1 MSRALLLVLAAA
13 LALGACGGEAPA
25 GKAAPAATPP
35 LETLVVAR
43 ESARRERIWDGVIE
57 AVNQATLSAQTG
69 GRVLELP
76 FDVDDYVPAGA
87 VVARFTDVEQQSAQR
102 RAQAA
107 LAAAES
113 TAREA
118 EADYER
124 IREIHARKLVAK
136 AQLDQATARRDG
148 ARAALDS
155 ARAALRE
162 SAEQVDYTVIRAPYS
177 GIVVKRHVQVG
188 ETVRPG
194 QALISGISLG
204 ELRVEVQV
212 PQSDVAAIR
221 EYRQAAVILDAASG
235 ARLEAKEVVV
245 YPNADPQTHS
255 FRVRLELPAQET
267 GLHPG
272 MTVKVAFTVG
282 EAQRLLVPAS
292 ALLQRSEV
300 TRGLCARCAGT
311 DPAPG
316 PHRPPLRRP
325 GRSAGRPRRRRAH
338 RARSGRH
345 RRVAGEI
352 AARGRRPW
360 LRASAS
366 ASRAGSRARS
376 RLRR

>member
-1 MSRALLLVLAAA
+1 MKRLLPPAFVAVLG
-13 LALGACGGEAPA
+13 LAACGGGTPAPSA
-25 GKAAPAATPP
+25 STAVAPPVES
-35 LETLVVAR
+35 LLVAR
-43 ESARRERIWDGVIE
+43 ENARRERIWDGVIE

-102 RAQAA
+102 RAQAT

-118 EADYER
+118 DADYER
-124 IREIHARKLVAK
+124 IREIYARKLVAK
-136 AQLDQATARRDG
+136 AQLDQATARRDS
-148 ARAALDS
+148 ARAALES

-177 GIVVKRHVQVG
+177 GILTKRHVQVG

-194 QALISGISLG
+194 QALVSGISLG

-221 EYRQAAVILDAASG
+221 QHRQAAVILDAQG
-235 ARLEAKEVVV
+235 GERLEAKEVVV

-255 FRVRLELPAQET
+255 FRVRLELPARET

-300 TRGLCARCAGT
+300 RAVYVLDAQGVALRQVRTGHRYGDRIEILAGLAEGERIASDPVATGEWLAKSRGGARRDG
-311 DPAPG
+311 
-316 PHRPPLRRP
+316 
-325 GRSAGRPRRRRAH
+325 
-338 RARSGRH
+338 
-345 RRVAGEI
+345 
-352 AARGRRPW
+352 
-360 LRASAS
+360 
-366 ASRAGSRARS
+366 
-376 RLRR
+376 

>member
-1 MSRALLLVLAAA
+1 MSRALLLVLAAT
-13 LALGACGGEAPA
+13 LALGACGGDAPA

-43 ESARRERIWDGVIE
+43 ESARRERVWDGVIE

-221 EYRQAAVILDAASG
+221 EHRQAAVILDAASG
-235 ARLEAKEVVV
+235 ERLEAKEVVV

-282 EAQRLLVPAS
+282 EAQRLLVPAA

-300 TRGLCARCAGT
+300 TAVYVLDAQGPTLRQVRIGHRYGDRVEVLAGLDDGERIALDPVATGEWLAKSRRGAG
-311 DPAPG
+311 G
-316 PHRPPLRRP
+316 H
-325 GRSAGRPRRRRAH
+325 G
-338 RARSGRH
+338 
-345 RRVAGEI
+345 
-352 AARGRRPW
+352 
-360 LRASAS
+360 
-366 ASRAGSRARS
+366 
-376 RLRR
+376 

>member
-1 MSRALLLVLAAA
+1 VA
-13 LALGACGGEAPA
+13 
-25 GKAAPAATPP
+25 
-35 LETLVVAR
+35 AR

-113 TAREA
+113 TARAA

-177 GIVVKRHVQVG
+177 GILTQRHVQVG

-212 PQSDVAAIR
+212 PQSDVVAIR
-221 EYRQAAVILDAASG
+221 QHRQAAVILDALKG
-235 ARLEAKEVVV
+235 ERLEAREVVV
-245 YPNADPQTHS
+245 FPNADPLTHS
-255 FRVRLELPAQET
+255 FRVRLELPTRET

-300 TRGLCARCAGT
+300 RAVYVLDAQGVALRQVRTGHRYGERIEILTGLAE
-311 DPAPG
+311 
-316 PHRPPLRRP
+316 
-325 GRSAGRPRRRRAH
+325 
-338 RARSGRH
+338 
-345 RRVAGEI
+345 GERI
-352 AARGRRPW
+352 AADPVAAGQW
-360 LRASAS
+360 LAK
-366 ASRAGSRARS
+366 SRAGAR
-376 RLRR
+376 RDG

>member
-1 MSRALLLVLAAA
+1 MSRALLLVLAAT
-13 LALGACGGEAPA
+13 LALGACGGDAPA
-25 GKAAPAATPP
+25 GKAAPAASPP

-43 ESARRERIWDGVIE
+43 ESARRERVWDGVIE

-221 EYRQAAVILDAASG
+221 EHRQAAVILDAASG
-235 ARLEAKEVVV
+235 ERLEAKEVVV

-282 EAQRLLVPAS
+282 EAQRLLVPAA

-300 TRGLCARCAGT
+300 TAVYVLDAQGPTLRQVRIGHRYGDRVEVLAGLDDDERIALDPVATGEWLAKSRRGAG
-311 DPAPG
+311 G
-316 PHRPPLRRP
+316 H
-325 GRSAGRPRRRRAH
+325 G
-338 RARSGRH
+338 
-345 RRVAGEI
+345 
-352 AARGRRPW
+352 
-360 LRASAS
+360 
-366 ASRAGSRARS
+366 
-376 RLRR
+376 

>member
-25 GKAAPAATPP
+25 GKAAPAASPP

-43 ESARRERIWDGVIE
+43 ESARRKRVWDGVIE

-221 EYRQAAVILDAASG
+221 EHRQAAVILDAASG

-282 EAQRLLVPAS
+282 EAQRLLVPAA

-300 TRGLCARCAGT
+300 TAVYVLDAQGPTLRQVRIGHRYGDRVEVLAGLDDGERIALDPVATGEWLAKSRRGAG
-311 DPAPG
+311 G
-316 PHRPPLRRP
+316 H
-325 GRSAGRPRRRRAH
+325 G
-338 RARSGRH
+338 
-345 RRVAGEI
+345 
-352 AARGRRPW
+352 
-360 LRASAS
+360 
-366 ASRAGSRARS
+366 
-376 RLRR
+376 

>member
-25 GKAAPAATPP
+25 GKAAPAASPP

-43 ESARRERIWDGVIE
+43 ESARRERVWDGVIE

-221 EYRQAAVILDAASG
+221 EHRQAAVILDAASG

-282 EAQRLLVPAS
+282 EAQRLLVPAA

-300 TRGLCARCAGT
+300 TAVYVLDAQGPTLRQVRIGHRYGDRVEVLAGLDDGERIALDPVATGEWLAKSRRGAG
-311 DPAPG
+311 G
-316 PHRPPLRRP
+316 H
-325 GRSAGRPRRRRAH
+325 G
-338 RARSGRH
+338 
-345 RRVAGEI
+345 
-352 AARGRRPW
+352 
-360 LRASAS
+360 
-366 ASRAGSRARS
+366 
-376 RLRR
+376 

>member
-1 MSRALLLVLAAA
+1 MSRALLLVLAAT
-13 LALGACGGEAPA
+13 LALGACGGDAPA
-25 GKAAPAATPP
+25 GQAAPAASPP

-43 ESARRERIWDGVIE
+43 ESARRERVWDGVIE

-221 EYRQAAVILDAASG
+221 EHRQAAVILDAASG
-235 ARLEAKEVVV
+235 ERLEAKEVVV

-282 EAQRLLVPAS
+282 EAQRLLVPAA

-300 TRGLCARCAGT
+300 TAVYVLDAQGPTLRQVRIGHRYGDRVEVLAGLDDGERIALDPVATGEWLAKSRRGAG
-311 DPAPG
+311 G
-316 PHRPPLRRP
+316 H
-325 GRSAGRPRRRRAH
+325 G
-338 RARSGRH
+338 
-345 RRVAGEI
+345 
-352 AARGRRPW
+352 
-360 LRASAS
+360 
-366 ASRAGSRARS
+366 
-376 RLRR
+376 

>member
-25 GKAAPAATPP
+25 GKAAPAASPP

-43 ESARRERIWDGVIE
+43 ESARRERVWDGVIE

-212 PQSDVAAIR
+212 PQSDVAAVR
-221 EYRQAAVILDAASG
+221 EHRQAAVILDAASG

-282 EAQRLLVPAS
+282 EAQRLLVPAA

-300 TRGLCARCAGT
+300 TAVYVLDAQGPTLRQVRIGHRYGDRVEVLAGLDDGERIALDPVATGEWLAKSRRGAG
-311 DPAPG
+311 G
-316 PHRPPLRRP
+316 H
-325 GRSAGRPRRRRAH
+325 G
-338 RARSGRH
+338 
-345 RRVAGEI
+345 
-352 AARGRRPW
+352 
-360 LRASAS
+360 
-366 ASRAGSRARS
+366 
-376 RLRR
+376 

>member
-1 MSRALLLVLAAA
+1 MSRVQHLVVAAV
-13 LALGACGGEAPA
+13 LALGACGGEAPT
-25 GKAAPAATPP
+25 GKATPAATPP
-35 LETLVVAR
+35 GETLVVVR
-43 ESARRERIWDGVIE
+43 ENARRERIWDGVIE

-107 LAAAES
+107 LSAAES
-113 TAREA
+113 AAREA

-155 ARAALRE
+155 ARAALIE

-221 EYRQAAVILDAASG
+221 EHRQAAVILDSAAG

-255 FRVRLELPAQET
+255 FRVRLELPVQET

-282 EAQRLLVPAS
+282 EAQRLLLPAA

-300 TRGLCARCAGT
+300 SAVYVLDAQGPTLRQVRIGHRYGDRVEVLAGLDDGERIAL
-311 DPAPG
+311 DPVATG
-316 PHRPPLRRP
+316 EWLAK
-325 GRSAGRPRRRRAH
+325 SRRA
-338 RARSGRH
+338 
-345 RRVAGEI
+345 AG
-352 AARGRRPW
+352 GN
-360 LRASAS
+360 
-366 ASRAGSRARS
+366 G
-376 RLRR
+376 

>member
-1 MSRALLLVLAAA
+1 MSRALLLVLAAT
-13 LALGACGGEAPA
+13 LALGACGGDAPA

-43 ESARRERIWDGVIE
+43 ESARRERVWDGVIE

-148 ARAALDS
+148 ARAALDA

-221 EYRQAAVILDAASG
+221 EHRQAAVILDQILKLG
-235 ARLEAKEVVV
+235 GRRERLEAKEVVV

-282 EAQRLLVPAS
+282 EAQRLLVPAA

-300 TRGLCARCAGT
+300 TAVYVLDAQGPTLRQVRIGHRYGDRVEVLAGLDDGERIAVDPVATGEWLAKSRRGAG
-311 DPAPG
+311 G
-316 PHRPPLRRP
+316 H
-325 GRSAGRPRRRRAH
+325 G
-338 RARSGRH
+338 
-345 RRVAGEI
+345 
-352 AARGRRPW
+352 
-360 LRASAS
+360 
-366 ASRAGSRARS
+366 
-376 RLRR
+376 

>member
-1 MSRALLLVLAAA
+1 MKRHPLLALAAA
-13 LALGACGGEAPA
+13 LALSACGGEAPA
-25 GKAAPAATPP
+25 GKVAAGAAPA
-35 LETLVVAR
+35 LESLVVAR
-43 ESARRERIWDGVIE
+43 ESARRERVWDGVIE

-76 FDVDDYVPAGA
+76 YDVDDYVPAGA

-102 RAQAA
+102 RAQAT

-113 TAREA
+113 AAREA
-118 EADYER
+118 EADYQR
-124 IREIHARKLVAK
+124 TSEIYARKLVAK

-162 SAEQVDYTVIRAPYS
+162 SGEQVDYTVIRAPYS
-177 GIVVKRHVQVG
+177 GILTKRHVQVG

-194 QALISGISLG
+194 QPLVSGISLG

-221 EYRQAAVILDAASG
+221 AHRQAAVILDPATG
-235 ARLEAKEVVV
+235 ARLEAKDVVV

-255 FRVRLELPAQET
+255 FRVRVELPAQET

-282 EAQRLLVPAS
+282 EAQRLLLPLS

-300 TRGLCARCAGT
+300 SAVYVIGKAGPTLRQVRIGHRYGDRVEVLAGLAEGERIAA
-311 DPAPG
+311 DPVATG
-316 PHRPPLRRP
+316 EWLAK
-325 GRSAGRPRRRRAH
+325 SRRA
-338 RARSGRH
+338 A
-345 RRVAGEI
+345 AGHD
-352 AARGRRPW
+352 
-360 LRASAS
+360 
-366 ASRAGSRARS
+366 
-376 RLRR
+376 

>member
-25 GKAAPAATPP
+25 GKAAPAASPP
-35 LETLVVAR
+35 LETLVVGR
-43 ESARRERIWDGVIE
+43 ESARRERVWDGVIE

-221 EYRQAAVILDAASG
+221 EHRQAAVILDAASG
-235 ARLEAKEVVV
+235 ERLEAKEVVV

-282 EAQRLLVPAS
+282 EAQRLLVPAA

-300 TRGLCARCAGT
+300 TAVYVLDAQGPTLRQVRIGHRYGDRVEVLAGLDDGERIALDPVATGEWLAKSRRGAG
-311 DPAPG
+311 G
-316 PHRPPLRRP
+316 H
-325 GRSAGRPRRRRAH
+325 G
-338 RARSGRH
+338 
-345 RRVAGEI
+345 
-352 AARGRRPW
+352 
-360 LRASAS
+360 
-366 ASRAGSRARS
+366 
-376 RLRR
+376 

>member
-1 MSRALLLVLAAA
+1 MSRALLLVLAAT
-13 LALGACGGEAPA
+13 LALGACGGDAPA
-25 GKAAPAATPP
+25 GKAAPAAAPP

-43 ESARRERIWDGVIE
+43 ESARRERVWDGVIE

-162 SAEQVDYTVIRAPYS
+162 AAEQVDYTVIRAPYS

-221 EYRQAAVILDAASG
+221 EHRQAAVILDAASG
-235 ARLEAKEVVV
+235 ERLEAKEVVV

-282 EAQRLLVPAS
+282 EAQRLLVPAA

-300 TRGLCARCAGT
+300 TAVYVLDAQGPTLRQVRIGHRYGDRVEVLAGLDDGERIALDPVATGEWLAKSRRGAG
-311 DPAPG
+311 G
-316 PHRPPLRRP
+316 H
-325 GRSAGRPRRRRAH
+325 G
-338 RARSGRH
+338 
-345 RRVAGEI
+345 
-352 AARGRRPW
+352 
-360 LRASAS
+360 
-366 ASRAGSRARS
+366 
-376 RLRR
+376 

>member
-1 MSRALLLVLAAA
+1 MSRALLLVLAAT

-25 GKAAPAATPP
+25 GKAAPAASPP

-43 ESARRERIWDGVIE
+43 ESARRERVWDGVIE

-221 EYRQAAVILDAASG
+221 EHRQAAVILDAASG
-235 ARLEAKEVVV
+235 ERLEAKEVVV

-282 EAQRLLVPAS
+282 EAQRLLVPAA

-300 TRGLCARCAGT
+300 TAVYVLDAQGPTLRQVRIGHRYGDRVEVLAGLDDGERIALDPVATGEWLAKSRRGAG
-311 DPAPG
+311 G
-316 PHRPPLRRP
+316 H
-325 GRSAGRPRRRRAH
+325 G
-338 RARSGRH
+338 
-345 RRVAGEI
+345 
-352 AARGRRPW
+352 
-360 LRASAS
+360 
-366 ASRAGSRARS
+366 
-376 RLRR
+376 

>member
-25 GKAAPAATPP
+25 GKAAPAASPP

-43 ESARRERIWDGVIE
+43 ESARRERVWDGVIE

-221 EYRQAAVILDAASG
+221 EHRQAAVILDAASG
-235 ARLEAKEVVV
+235 ERLEAKEVVV

-282 EAQRLLVPAS
+282 EAQRLLVPAA

-300 TRGLCARCAGT
+300 TAVYVLDAQGPTLRQVRIGHRYGDRVEVLAGLDDGERIALDPVATGEWLAKSRRGAG
-311 DPAPG
+311 G
-316 PHRPPLRRP
+316 H
-325 GRSAGRPRRRRAH
+325 G
-338 RARSGRH
+338 
-345 RRVAGEI
+345 
-352 AARGRRPW
+352 
-360 LRASAS
+360 
-366 ASRAGSRARS
+366 
-376 RLRR
+376 